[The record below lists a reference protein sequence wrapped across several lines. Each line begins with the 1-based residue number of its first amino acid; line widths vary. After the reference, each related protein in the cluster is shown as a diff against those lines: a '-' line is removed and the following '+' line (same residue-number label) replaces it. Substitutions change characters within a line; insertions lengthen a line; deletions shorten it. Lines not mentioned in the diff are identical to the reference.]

1 MQSGQRLTESM
12 AERAGGKD
20 TATESERQERER
32 QTESEGER
40 ESEIDKQKKIGS
52 RDDRDYA

>member
-1 MQSGQRLTESM
+1 MTESM